1 MTAEF
6 VLPTLVAAAL
16 VSTMGWVDW
25 RLRPRLALPVFSAAM
40 LISATGLL
48 LAVLGTATG
57 FVLGPARST
66 SLLEWCRVIPIHHQV
81 PPLVGAAALVALAII
96 GWRVGCVLRAR
107 RHAIRS
113 VDADARIAV
122 VAHASPIAHAVP
134 NKAGCVVVSTGLLS
148 VLTPAER
155 RAVFAHERAHLRFG
169 HHRHVLLAELCVA
182 ILPPLRAIAD
192 QLRHAT
198 ERAADEA
205 AAAHVNDRRI
215 VARAIGTAAL
225 GSPVQGVP
233 GLGGG
238 SVPRRVEALLFPDRE
253 RLAGRPLSSLA
264 VGVFVA
270 AATAM
275 GVQLHHFGVLID
287 HLCNGAS

>member
-6 VLPTLVAAAL
+6 VLPTLVAVAL
-16 VSTMGWVDW
+16 VSTMGWIDW

-48 LAVLGTATG
+48 LVVLATATG

-66 SLLEWCRVIPIHHQV
+66 SLLEWCRVIPLHHQIHPV
-81 PPLVGAAALVALAII
+81 VGAAAVVALAII
-96 GWRVGCVLRAR
+96 GWRVGRVLRAR
-107 RHAIRS
+107 RLAIRS

-122 VAHASPIAHAVP
+122 VDHPSPIAHAVP
-134 NKAGCVVVSTGLLS
+134 TKAGCVVVSTGLLS
-148 VLTPAER
+148 ALTPAER

-182 ILPPLRAIAD
+182 ILPSLRAIAD
-192 QLRHAT
+192 QLRHST

-205 AAAHVNDRRI
+205 AATHVNDRGI

-225 GSPVQGVP
+225 GSPLLGVP

-253 RLAGRPLSSLA
+253 RLAGRRVSSLA

-270 AATAM
+270 AGTAV